1 MKIKKNYQSE
11 NFDKLNYDNV
21 AKIEMALPLNKL
33 KQKSGISSV
42 DEILKPPFELFYK
55 LIQQNIKKDMVVL
68 ELGAGTGR
76 HTGELVL
83 TGASVFILDI
93 SEESLKVA
101 KMKFPEIGRTILA
114 NMNSI
119 PLANNSVDAIVSC
132 GSLSYADP
140 VKTNSEINRVLKPGG
155 ILIVLDSLNH
165 NPFYRFNRFIRF
177 LTRMRSKDSINRI
190 PNLPR
195 INQLRE
201 YFLFSQLDYFG
212 SYLWLTLQIKK
223 ITGNSFGVKINN
235 WLEKKFPSG
244 KNAFKF
250 VLICKNHK

>member
-1 MKIKKNYQSE
+1 MKIKKNFQSE

-21 AKIEMALPLNKL
+21 ARIEMALPLNKL
-33 KQKSGISSV
+33 KQKSGISSM
-42 DEILKPPFELFYK
+42 DEIFKPPFELFYK

-68 ELGAGTGR
+68 ELGAGTGQ

-119 PLANNSVDAIVSC
+119 PLAENSVDAIVSC

-140 VKTNSEINRVLKPGG
+140 LKTNSEIDRVLKPGG

-177 LTRMRSKDSINRI
+177 LFRMQSKDSIKRI
-190 PNLPR
+190 PNLTR
-195 INQLRE
+195 INHLRG
-201 YFLFSQLDYFG
+201 YFLFSSLSYFG
-212 SYLWLTLQIKK
+212 SYLWLTFLIKK
-223 ITGNSFGVKINN
+223 IIGDSFGVKINN
-235 WLEKKFPSG
+235 LLEKKFPSD